1 MATAFERVI
10 NVIDHFVPYNHIE
23 QIENLSQRVKS
34 IKNQLIE
41 WVKKDFEDDFSNPFN
56 KVKFFLLQIYTYER
70 ENC

>member
-34 IKNQLIE
+34 IKNQLID

-56 KVKFFLLQIYTYER
+56 KVDLFCLEIIIKEIL
-70 ENC
+70 